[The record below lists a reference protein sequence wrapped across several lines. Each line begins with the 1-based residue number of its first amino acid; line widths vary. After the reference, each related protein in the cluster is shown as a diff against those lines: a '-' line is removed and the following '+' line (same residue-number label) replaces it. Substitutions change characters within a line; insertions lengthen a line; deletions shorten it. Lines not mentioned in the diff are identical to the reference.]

1 MPEDSNPFA
10 TRFTRP
16 GALEY
21 AFCEG
26 QDAQKLC
33 AQLEANGWWGQI
45 VGPHGSGKSTLLHT
59 LAAELEARRRTV
71 VWFTQTQ
78 SERSLAATDDE
89 TLAWNASTQV
99 IVDGYEQLGWLGRR
113 WLQRMCRRQ
122 RAGLL
127 VTAHE
132 DVKLPLLWATA
143 PDERLV
149 QQLVTQLQGE
159 QLTVSA
165 VDVSRCYQEHAGN
178 VRETLF
184 ALYDLY
190 QRKRIGGT

>member
-16 GALEY
+16 GAIEY
-21 AFCEG
+21 AFPEG
-26 QDAQKLC
+26 QDAKKLR
-33 AQLEANGWWGQI
+33 ARLEANGWWGQI

-59 LAAELEARRRTV
+59 LVAELEARGRTV
-71 VWFTQTQ
+71 VWFEQTQ
-78 SERSLAATDDE
+78 GERSLAATDEE
-89 TLAWNASTQV
+89 TLAWNATTQV
-99 IVDGYEQLGWLGRR
+99 IVDGYEQLGWLARR

-132 DVKLPLLWATA
+132 DVRLPHLWATA
-143 PDERLV
+143 PDEQLV
-149 QQLVTQLQGE
+149 QQLVTLLQGDHAA
-159 QLTVSA
+159 VSA
-165 VDVSRCYQEHAGN
+165 ADVSRCYQEHAGN

-190 QRKRIGGT
+190 QRKRAGG